1 MVWKSKQDLKICLG
15 AEESENDDIPVFHH
29 CSSLSRPIYS
39 SQ

>member
-29 CSSLSRPIYS
+29 WGSLSRPVYS